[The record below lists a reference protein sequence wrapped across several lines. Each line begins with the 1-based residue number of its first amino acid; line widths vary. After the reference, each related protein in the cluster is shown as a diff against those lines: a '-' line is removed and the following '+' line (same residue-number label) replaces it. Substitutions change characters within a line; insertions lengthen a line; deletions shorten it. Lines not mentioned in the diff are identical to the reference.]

1 MALDTTSKS
10 GSGKLLSRLIPLS
23 FLTTH
28 RVAFRQFLV
37 RAISRRYRLSAFG
50 ALWMIVVPLVTLGIY
65 TFVFGVVMESRWNS
79 EQSGTSVFSIY
90 LFSGLIVFWVMAEV
104 VGQSPTAIA
113 EHTNLVKRAVFPLE
127 ILPAVVVGSAVFHA
141 LVNALVL
148 MAALL
153 ALQGTI
159 PLSALWLPVV
169 LAPFVLMLLGFAWIL
184 AAIGVYFRDIVHV
197 VGLFLTGALFIS
209 PVFYDTSRLNPI
221 IQSVIILNPIT
232 FIVVQTRKV
241 ILEGQAPDWIGLGLY
256 LLVAWAVASI
266 GLAFFRR
273 ARANFADVL

>member
-10 GSGKLLSRLIPLS
+10 GSGQLLSRLIPLS